1 MRKAMPRIGVRCL
14 LRRTRE
20 KEDDERMIY
29 FTSDLHLNH
38 ARIIELAN
46 RPFGSVEE
54 MNDTIIGNI
63 NDTVGADDTLW
74 VLGDVC
80 MGMTKTQD
88 ARKLLETLECKD
100 VHLVMGNHD
109 PRRRRDELIEAGFAT
124 VSDYEELRVGSHRA
138 AVLCHYP
145 LMSWNGSAR
154 GAYMLHGHIH
164 ATAEYNERNRRDG
177 IRRYDV
183 GVDANGYRP
192 VSIEH
197 VKEFFADV
205 GCS

>member
-1 MRKAMPRIGVRCL
+1 
-14 LRRTRE
+14 
-20 KEDDERMIY
+20 MIY

-74 VLGDVC
+74 VLGDIC
-80 MGMTKTQD
+80 MGMKKTQD
-88 ARKLLETLECKD
+88 AGWLLAMLACND

-109 PRRRRDELIEAGFAT
+109 PRQRKEELIAAGFVT
-124 VSDYEELRVGSHRA
+124 VSDYEELRVGSHKT

-145 LMSWNGSAR
+145 LMSWNGSSR
-154 GAYMLHGHIH
+154 GSYMLHGHIH
-164 ATAEYNERNRRDG
+164 ATAEYNERNRNDG
-177 IRRYDV
+177 IKRYDV
-183 GVDANGYRP
+183 GVDANAYRP

-197 VKEFFADV
+197 IKEFFATTNARN
-205 GCS
+205 

>member
-1 MRKAMPRIGVRCL
+1 MC
-14 LRRTRE
+14 RTHE
-20 KEDDERMIY
+20 KEDDEHMIY

-38 ARIIELAN
+38 GRIIELAN
-46 RPFGSVEE
+46 RPFESVEE
-54 MNDTIIGNI
+54 MNDTIIANI
-63 NDTVGADDTLW
+63 NDMVGKDDTLW
-74 VLGDVC
+74 ILGDVC

-88 ARKLLETLECKD
+88 AQKLLDTLVCKD

-109 PRRRRDELIEAGFAT
+109 PRKRRDELLAAGFAT
-124 VSDYEELRVGSHRA
+124 VSDYEELRIGSHKA

-154 GAYMLHGHIH
+154 GSYMLHGHIH
-164 ATAEYNERNRRDG
+164 ASASYNDGNRDAG

-192 VSIEH
+192 VSLEH
-197 VKEFFADV
+197 ITEFFIGV
-205 GCS
+205 PCGMTF

>member
-1 MRKAMPRIGVRCL
+1 MADIRVS
-14 LRRTRE
+14 RRETNG
-20 KEDDERMIY
+20 MIY

-80 MGMTKTQD
+80 MGMKKTQD
-88 ARKLLETLECKD
+88 AGWLLAMLACND

-109 PRRRRDELIEAGFAT
+109 PRQRKEELIAAGFVT
-124 VSDYEELRVGSHRA
+124 VSDYEELRVGSHKT

-145 LMSWNGSAR
+145 LMSWNGSSR
-154 GAYMLHGHIH
+154 GSYMLHGHIH
-164 ATAEYNERNRRDG
+164 ATAEYNERNRNDG
-177 IRRYDV
+177 IKRYDV
-183 GVDANGYRP
+183 GVDANAYRP

-197 VKEFFADV
+197 IKEFFATTNARN
-205 GCS
+205 

>member
-1 MRKAMPRIGVRCL
+1 
-14 LRRTRE
+14 
-20 KEDDERMIY
+20 MIY

-124 VSDYEELRVGSHRA
+124 VSDYEELRIGSRRM

-164 ATAEYNERNRRDG
+164 ATAEYNEQNRRDG

-192 VSIEH
+192 VSIERI
-197 VKEFFADV
+197 KEFFRGDDV
-205 GCS
+205 R